1 MEKEKRGQPEINGTA
16 LAAGIFLGI
25 RILTFAVLITWNEL
39 AGHKASYID
48 GRELVRM
55 LLLLLAIP
63 CLASGTVLLL
73 SACLKPP
80 SVQGNGTGYGS
91 KYFSVVRRCAAA
103 AAIVAVLL
111 YWLFLICIPSFGIDN
126 IFFACSL
133 GASVISLVTVIV
145 FRLMKNYAEMKEK
158 RENGSEDSD
167 NDQSVHGGV
176 EE

>member
-1 MEKEKRGQPEINGTA
+1 MKNEERSKTEINGTA

-25 RILTFAVLITWNEL
+25 RILIFAVLITWNEL

-63 CLASGTVLLL
+63 CLSSGTVLLL

-80 SVQGNGTGYGS
+80 SVQGNGTGSGS

-103 AAIVAVLL
+103 AAIVAMLL

-126 IFFACSL
+126 LFFACSL
-133 GASVISLVTVIV
+133 GASAISLVMVIV
-145 FRLMKNYAEMKEK
+145 FQLMKNKAKMELK
-158 RENGSEDSD
+158 RKNGSEDPD

>member
-1 MEKEKRGQPEINGTA
+1 MKNEERSKTEINGTA

-25 RILTFAVLITWNEL
+25 RILIFAVLITWNEL

-80 SVQGNGTGYGS
+80 SVQGNGTGSGS

-133 GASVISLVTVIV
+133 GESVISLVTVIV
-145 FRLMKNYAEMKEK
+145 FRLMINYAEMKGK
-158 RENGSEDSD
+158 RENGSDDPD
-167 NDQSVHGGV
+167 NRQSVQGGV

>member
-1 MEKEKRGQPEINGTA
+1 MEKEKRGQSEINGTA

-25 RILTFAVLITWNEL
+25 RILIFAVLITWNEL

-63 CLASGTVLLL
+63 CLSSGTVLPL

-80 SVQGNGTGYGS
+80 SVQGTGYGS

-145 FRLMKNYAEMKEK
+145 FRLMINYAEMKEK
-158 RENGSEDSD
+158 RKRGC
-167 NDQSVHGGV
+167 
-176 EE
+176 

>member
-1 MEKEKRGQPEINGTA
+1 
-16 LAAGIFLGI
+16 
-25 RILTFAVLITWNEL
+25 
-39 AGHKASYID
+39 
-48 GRELVRM
+48 M

-63 CLASGTVLLL
+63 CLSSGTVLLL

-80 SVQGNGTGYGS
+80 SVQGNGTGSGS

-145 FRLMKNYAEMKEK
+145 FRLMKNYAEMKGK
-158 RENGSEDSD
+158 RENGSDDPD
-167 NDQSVHGGV
+167 NYQSVQGDV